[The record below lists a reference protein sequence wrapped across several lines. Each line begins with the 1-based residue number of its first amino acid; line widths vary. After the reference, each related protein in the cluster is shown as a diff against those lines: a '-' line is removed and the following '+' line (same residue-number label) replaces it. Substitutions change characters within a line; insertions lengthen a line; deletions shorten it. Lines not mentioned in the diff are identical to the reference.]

1 MNRKIYQSLVWLM
14 WTALPLTALRF
25 RLVWDQLPL
34 RMATHFDASWRP
46 NGWMSKP
53 VALEFALGITLLILV
68 IFSAILIVMDC
79 TRNAAVLSWAF
90 LAFSYLVVG
99 FVFVVNSRVV
109 AYNLGQSSAS
119 VGWVF
124 VIPFAVIGFTAVYLL
139 ASPRTPLPASDI
151 LAEET
156 HGASV
161 FALFAAPAAIVM
173 LMSALSAPAGT
184 ARVAILLGV
193 LLLTIAAVGAWS
205 GFRYIFTREGLEI
218 KTLGFR
224 LRSIPAE
231 QIQNYSVGSW
241 NILRGYGIRGV
252 GNCRA
257 YVWGN
262 SGVQVSTSQGEV
274 FLGHSHPERILRDL
288 DLITQNRKGHQ
299 VSPI

>member
-1 MNRKIYQSLVWLM
+1 MWL
-14 WTALPLTALRF
+14 ALPLTALRF
-25 RLVWDQLPL
+25 WLVWDQLPL
-34 RMATHFDASWRP
+34 RMATHFNANWRP
-46 NGWMSKP
+46 NGWMTKP
-53 VALEFALGITLLILV
+53 VALEFALGITLIILV
-68 IFSAILIVMDC
+68 IFTAILIVMDR
-79 TRNAAVLSWAF
+79 TRSAGVLSWAF
-90 LAFSYLVVG
+90 LAFSYVVVG
-99 FVFVVNSRVV
+99 FVFIVNSRVV
-109 AYNLGQSSAS
+109 AYNLGQASAN
-119 VGWVF
+119 VGWIF
-124 VIPFAVIGFTAVYLL
+124 LIPIAVIGFTAVYLL
-139 ASPRTPLPASDI
+139 ASPRMPLPPSEV
-151 LAEET
+151 LADET

-161 FALFAAPAAIVM
+161 FALFAIPVAIIMLISAP
-173 LMSALSAPAGT
+173 SAPAGP

-193 LLLTIAAVGAWS
+193 FLLMIASVAAWS
-205 GFRYIFTREGLEI
+205 GFHYVFTRQGLEI

-231 QIQNYSVGSW
+231 QIQNYSVGTWS
-241 NILRGYGIRGV
+241 ILRGYGIRGV